1 LNSDDEIRAVLH
13 HIRLASKHELK
24 KRIIAG
30 IEDVNRHPAI
40 HTQSYK
46 PESHVV

>member
-24 KRIIAG
+24 KRITAG

-40 HTQSYK
+40 PPFTIK
-46 PESHVV
+46 PEPHVV